1 MSSAAKPRPDERVR
15 SVEVDDSYVTFHLF
29 DERIVSVPLSWYPRL
44 LDASVE
50 QRQNFQ
56 ISGSA
61 YGVHW
66 PDLDEDLSGAGALR
80 GTPASRQTLVPST
93 KGWTKS
99 EVRRLRLQMGV
110 TITAFAELLGVRR
123 ATASDW
129 EHGKKNVSPM
139 GQKLL
144 DDLAGR
150 LEAGLE
156 T

>member
-1 MSSAAKPRPDERVR
+1 MISASKPGPDERIR
-15 SVEVDDSYVTFHLF
+15 SVEVDSRYVIFHLF

-44 LDASVE
+44 LDASME
-50 QRQNFQ
+50 ERQNFR

-66 PDLDEDLSGAGALR
+66 PALDEDLSGAGALR
-80 GTPASRQTLVPST
+80 GTPASRQTLLPST
-93 KGWTKS
+93 KGWTKR
-99 EVRRLRLQMGV
+99 EVRRLRLRLGA

-129 EHGKKNVSPM
+129 EHGKKSVSPM

-144 DDLAGR
+144 DELAER